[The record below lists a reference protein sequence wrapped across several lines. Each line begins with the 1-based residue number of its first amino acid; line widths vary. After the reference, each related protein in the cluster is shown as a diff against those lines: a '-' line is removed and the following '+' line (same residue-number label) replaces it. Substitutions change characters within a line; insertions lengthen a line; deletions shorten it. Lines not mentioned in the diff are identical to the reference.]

1 MVLKKNDIRII
12 NLITCNFEYK
22 VKKIGY
28 NFFNFKRVYIKSLR
42 WWFITVVRILGYN
55 RNEGYI
61 DYNYS
66 ENFRLIYFAS
76 NETKQPVLDF
86 LKLKFI
92 FDINR
97 LI

>member
-1 MVLKKNDIRII
+1 M
-12 NLITCNFEYK
+12 
-22 VKKIGY
+22 
-28 NFFNFKRVYIKSLR
+28 
-42 WWFITVVRILGYN
+42 RILGYN

-86 LKLKFI
+86 LKLKFV